1 MRIKHALGTAVMVGA
16 LVLAGCSDSGDTT
29 TDDGA
34 GGQPEST
41 QQSFNDADV
50 TFAQDM
56 IPHHQ
61 QAVVMA
67 EMAAAQAE
75 SEEVRQLAADIQAAQ
90 GPEIDTMS
98 GWLESWGEDVPE
110 DMSGMDA
117 GMGMGDM
124 PGMMTAQQMDEL
136 MSASGAAF
144 DQMFLTM
151 MIAHHEGAIEM
162 ARTEQAEGENP
173 DAVDL
178 AAQIEAQQTAEIA
191 TMRDLLGS

>member
-1 MRIKHALGTAVMVGA
+1 MRIKHALGTAVIAGA
-16 LVLAGCSDSGDTT
+16 LVLVGCSDNGDTT
-29 TDDGA
+29 TDDSA

-41 QQSFNDADV
+41 QQSFNEADV

-67 EMAAAQAE
+67 EMAADQAE

-98 GWLESWGEDVPE
+98 GWLESWGEEMPE
-110 DMSGMDA
+110 DMSGMDP
-117 GMGMGDM
+117 GMTMGDM
-124 PGMMTAQQMDEL
+124 PGMMTAQQMDGL
-136 MSASGAAF
+136 TSTSGATF

-191 TMRDLLGS
+191 TMRGLLGS

>member
-1 MRIKHALGTAVMVGA
+1 MRIKHALGTAVIAGA
-16 LVLAGCSDSGDTT
+16 LVLAGCSDNGDTT

-41 QQSFNDADV
+41 QHLVNDADV

-67 EMAAAQAE
+67 EMAADQAD

-117 GMGMGDM
+117 GMAMGDM
-124 PGMMTAQQMDEL
+124 PGMMTTEQMDEL

-191 TMRDLLGS
+191 TMRGLLGS